1 MMSDI
6 FSYAGKRVAIVGC
19 ASGMGEE
26 CARRLIELGG
36 EVHGFD
42 VKPSPVNMASF
53 TQVNLKEWAS
63 IDAAVGGFS
72 GKIDAL
78 FNCAGLPQTFP
89 AMDVVRVNFM
99 GIRHWTEAWIDKIKD
114 GGAIASISSLAG
126 MGYTMRQPVLREFMA
141 IADEAEAISWLE
153 AHPDDVGDGYTFS
166 KELLN
171 TWTQLMAVELAARQ
185 IRVNATMPSSTL
197 TPMMDDFRKIA
208 PDAILNAYT
217 VPIGR
222 FATASE
228 QADPL
233 VLLNS
238 DGARFI
244 SGICIPVDH
253 GFMGG
258 VSVGVF
264 DPAKMIE
271 DAFASAGQQS

>member
-1 MMSDI
+1 MMSDV
-6 FSYAGKRVAIVGC
+6 FSYSGKRVAIVGC
-19 ASGMGEE
+19 FSGMGES
-26 CARRLIELGG
+26 CARRLIELGA

-42 VKPSPVNMASF
+42 IKPSPVNLASF
-53 TQVNLKEWAS
+53 TQVDLKDWAS

-72 GKIDAL
+72 GRIDAL
-78 FNCAGLPQTFP
+78 FNCAGLAQTFP
-89 AMDVVRVNFM
+89 ALDVVRVNFL
-99 GIRHWTEAWIDKIKD
+99 GIRHWTEAWIDKLKD

-126 MGYTMRQPVLREFMA
+126 MGYAMRQPILREFMA
-141 IADEAEAISWLE
+141 IADEAHAIFWLK
-153 AHPDDVGDGYTFS
+153 AHPDDVADGYTFS
-166 KELLN
+166 KDLLN
-171 TWTQLMAVELAARQ
+171 TWTQLMAVKLAARQ
-185 IRVNATMPSSTL
+185 IRVNATLPSSTL

-233 VLLNS
+233 VFLNS
-238 DGARFI
+238 DAARFV
-244 SGICIPVDH
+244 SGICLPVDH

-258 VSVGVF
+258 VTVGEF

-271 DAFASAGQQS
+271 DAFADAAQQS